1 MLYDRTFTQRVVME
15 KFGTADKFDRP
26 YFMHLV
32 ELHVRND
39 KDLYDRVHSDEQLA
53 PLCRDVMRRV
63 VLKNCVDFDEYPNCT
78 GVVYAGIIAGVGG
91 HSYMAHLTRQVI
103 SVLEKERNRDF
114 G

>member
-15 KFGTADKFDRP
+15 KFGTANKFDRP

-39 KDLYDRVHSDEQLA
+39 KDLYNRVHSDEQLA

-63 VLKNCVDFDEYPNCT
+63 VLKNCVDFNKYPDCT

-91 HSYMAHLTRQVI
+91 HSYMSRLTRQVI
-103 SVLEKERNRDF
+103 NVLEKERNRNV

>member
-15 KFGTADKFDRP
+15 KFGTADKFDRS

-32 ELHVRND
+32 ELHIRND

-53 PLCRDVMRRV
+53 PLCRDVCRRV
-63 VLKNCVDFDEYPNCT
+63 VWQNCVDFDEYPDCT
-78 GVVYAGIIAGVGG
+78 GVVYAGIVAGVGG

-103 SVLEKERNRDF
+103 SVLERERNRNV

>member
-53 PLCRDVMRRV
+53 PLCRDVMRIV

-91 HSYMAHLTRQVI
+91 HSYMARLTRRVI
-103 SVLEKERNRDF
+103 SVLEKERNRDV

>member
-63 VLKNCVDFDEYPNCT
+63 VLKNCVDFDEYPTCT

-91 HSYMAHLTRQVI
+91 HSYMARLTRRVI
-103 SVLEKERNRDF
+103 SVLEKERNRDV

>member
-1 MLYDRTFTQRVVME
+1 MIYDRTFTQRVVME
-15 KFGTADKFDRP
+15 KFCTDKTFNRE
-26 YFMHLV
+26 YFLHLV

-39 KDLYDRVHSDEQLA
+39 KDLYDRVHSAEPLPQ
-53 PLCRDVMRRV
+53 LCRDVMRRV

-91 HSYMAHLTRQVI
+91 HSYMARLTRRVI
-103 SVLEKERNRDF
+103 SVLEKERNRDV

>member
-15 KFGTADKFDRP
+15 KFGTADKFDRA
-26 YFMHLV
+26 YFIHLV

-53 PLCRDVMRRV
+53 PLCRDVCRRV
-63 VLKNCVDFDEYPNCT
+63 VWQNCVDFDEYPNCT
-78 GVVYAGIIAGVGG
+78 GVVYAGIVAGVGG
-91 HSYMAHLTRQVI
+91 HSYMARLTRRVI
-103 SVLEKERNRDF
+103 SVLEKERNRDV